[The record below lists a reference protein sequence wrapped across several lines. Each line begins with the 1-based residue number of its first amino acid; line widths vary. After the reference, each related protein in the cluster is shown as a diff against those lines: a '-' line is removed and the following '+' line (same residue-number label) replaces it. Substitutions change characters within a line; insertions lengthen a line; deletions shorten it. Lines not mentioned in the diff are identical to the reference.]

1 MDYSLFPILQKFDR
15 LSWKADNPNLGQC
28 RCPAH
33 EDSTNSL
40 HITIK
45 VGDDGNPKILLLC
58 HAGCDNGSILRALGE
73 GFSSLFPDRTR
84 RNSGN
89 GAHSS
94 SAGKKGVAGAN
105 ANGKQDPKFIKAY
118 DYLDADGKLLHQ
130 TIRWEPKFFTQRRRA
145 EPNQTYTIGTREYKS
160 FRDPRGNWWINTLA
174 GIEPV
179 IYRLPEILKAD
190 PRKIIFLC
198 EGEKDADN
206 LKAKFGFY
214 ATTVPMGA
222 GKWRA
227 SYTKIFRGRRVII
240 IPDTDKPRKGQ
251 TDPEANAGYDGA
263 RKVAAEL
270 VTVAHEVRICYLPS
284 LFNLTPKWDLSDW
297 LDTGGT
303 KVQFIEACSAAPV
316 LHIGHPG
323 LAPAGITAATVE
335 AEVEESDESHQ
346 DQNQDQNS
354 GSTEIIN
361 GHSTLPAV
369 IKPQNLDPYYNQP
382 IRGHIF
388 NVIETADGFDPLSMR
403 GIVHNFKKVTDNWP
417 KRVGS
422 ALFYVD
428 RENSIDPDFFPIR
441 WLNSASS
448 LFGWAGSYSGNP
460 VSFAK
465 ASGCHSKEEV
475 FTELQNKSESFESV
489 EQYPHEPR
497 VPTVYYA
504 CKQPEEWKSERPGCL
519 YELVSRFCPAT
530 PVDYDLIVAF
540 LATLVWGGGGGLR
553 PIFVITADTGRGAG
567 KTTFV
572 SLAASLVGGSIQIS
586 SLFDDHIVRQRLL
599 SPEGLEKRVI
609 LFDNIKSRHFSSAD
623 LEAFATADK
632 ISGKQMYVGESSRS
646 NRITYILTM
655 NGPSLSTDM
664 SQRSVVIKLGKPL
677 HSGDWLQDTANFIS
691 KYKTSIIAELLELL
705 RQPSKTLESHTRWG
719 DWERNVL
726 CKLDNATICQES
738 ILGRQK
744 DIDAEQ
750 DESNLI
756 MDYFERQ
763 LMKNNMRTD
772 YDKILIPSGIA
783 AEWLNKALNER
794 HSTVSAGRMLTQKVN
809 EGRLPRIE
817 RAANAE
823 KIDQTNRR
831 ERGFW
836 WVPEGWKEDDPVI
849 RPGGMST
856 FDVDDWVRI

>member
-1 MDYSLFPILQKFDR
+1 L
-15 LSWKADNPNLGQC
+15 
-28 RCPAH
+28 
-33 EDSTNSL
+33 
-40 HITIK
+40 
-45 VGDDGNPKILLLC
+45 
-58 HAGCDNGSILRALGE
+58 
-73 GFSSLFPDRTR
+73 
-84 RNSGN
+84 
-89 GAHSS
+89 S
-94 SAGKKGVAGAN
+94 SAGKKGSNGAN
-105 ANGKQDPKFIKAY
+105 SSSNTNGKQDPKFVKAY
-118 DYLDADGKLLHQ
+118 DYHDSDGKLLHQ

-145 EPNQTYTIGTREYKS
+145 EPNQTYTIGSREYKS
-160 FRDPRGNWWINTLA
+160 FRDPHGNWWINTLA

-190 PRKIIFLC
+190 PRKIVFIC

-214 ATTVPMGA
+214 VTTVPMGA

-251 TDPEANAGYDGA
+251 TDPEANAGFDGA

-270 VTVAHEVRICYLPS
+270 VTVAQEVRVCYLPN
-284 LFNLTPKWDLSDW
+284 LFELNPKWDLSDW
-297 LDTGGT
+297 LESGGT
-303 KVQFIEACSAAPV
+303 KAQFIEACSAAPI

-323 LAPAGITAATVE
+323 LIPAGMTAADVE
-335 AEVEESDESHQ
+335 SQADSQSTSP
-346 DQNQDQNS
+346 DQSISVVTETGNS
-354 GSTEIIN
+354 T
-361 GHSTLPAV
+361 STLPAV
-369 IKPQNLDPYYNQP
+369 IKPKNLDPYYNQP
-382 IRGHIF
+382 IRGHIY

-403 GIVHNFKKVTDNWP
+403 GIMHNFKQITDNWP

-428 RENSIDPDFFPIR
+428 KENSIDPDFYPIR
-441 WLNSASS
+441 WFDSSSS

-460 VSFAK
+460 ISFAK

-475 FTELQNKSESFESV
+475 FTELKYAAESFESV

-504 CKQPEEWKSERPGCL
+504 CKQQDEWKSERPGCL
-519 YELVSRFCPAT
+519 YELVSRFFPAT

-553 PIFVITADTGRGAG
+553 PLFIITSDSGRGAG
-567 KTTFV
+567 KTTFA
-572 SLAASLVGGSIQIS
+572 SLTTSLVGGSIQLS
-586 SLFDDHIVRQRLL
+586 SQADDHVIRQRLL
-599 SPEGLEKRVI
+599 SPEGLEKRTVF
-609 LFDNIKSRHFSSAD
+609 LDNIKSRQFSWAE
-623 LEAFATADK
+623 LEAFVTSDK

-646 NRITYILTM
+646 NRITYIVTV
-655 NGPSLSTDM
+655 NGPSLSTDL

-677 HSGDWLQDTANFIS
+677 HSGDWLQDTADFIS

-756 MDYFERQ
+756 MEYFERQ

-783 AEWLNKALNER
+783 AEWLNKALNEK
-794 HSTVSAGRMLTQKVN
+794 HSTVSAGRMLTQKIN
-809 EGRLPRIE
+809 EARLPRLQKS
-817 RAANAE
+817 ANAE
-823 KIDQTNRR
+823 KLDQSTRR

-836 WVPEGWKEDDPVI
+836 WVPEGWNEDDPVI

-856 FDVDDWVRI
+856 FDVDDWVKI